1 MHMMFSKKL
10 AMFMLIF
17 TMFLTFSGVGL
28 VIPIM
33 PSYLKTFGAAGQAL
47 GFIIAIMSFAQF
59 IFSPVAGNLSDR
71 HGRKSLIIVGLFIN
85 GLSQITMGLST
96 ELWMLYASRFLTG
109 VGSAFIVPPVMAYA
123 ADITTK
129 QERGKA
135 MGWIGAAISLGFMI
149 GPGIGGFLS
158 NVSLKFPFYFAGAA
172 AIAAGILSFFILPS
186 VKPVVSEFVTK
197 ADNLFKQMAR
207 SFKTSYFV
215 LLIVV
220 FVFSFGIANF
230 QSTLTM
236 FLTYKF
242 NYTPSDIAVVMTLGG
257 FVGVIV
263 QGFAINKLFN
273 RFGEM
278 KIILFN
284 LLVAA
289 ISLYGLL
296 FVSEYYVI
304 LFVTTLFSTAT
315 TLIRPAVNTLISKTA
330 GNEQGYAA
338 GMNNAYMSL
347 GSMFGPALAGTLFD
361 WHMNIPF
368 TFGAL
373 VLLGCFFLTFIWAKK
388 SADKQQQASL

>member
-1 MHMMFSKKL
+1 MKFSKKL
-10 AMFMLIF
+10 ALFLLMLNI
-17 TMFLTFSGVGL
+17 FLTFSGVGL

-33 PSYLKTFGAAGQAL
+33 PTYLKTFGAAGQAL
-47 GFIIAIMSFAQF
+47 GFIIALMSFAQF

-71 HGRKSLIIVGLFIN
+71 HGRKNLIIFGLIVN
-85 GLSQITMGLST
+85 GLSQIGMGLST
-96 ELWMLYASRFLTG
+96 ELWMLYLCRFFTG
-109 VGSAFIVPPVMAYA
+109 VGSAFIIPPVMAYV

-129 QERGKA
+129 GERGKA

-158 NVSLKFPFYFAGAA
+158 NVSLHFPFYFAGGATIVA
-172 AIAAGILSFFILPS
+172 AIMSFLILPS
-186 VKPVVSEFVTK
+186 VKPVVQALASK
-197 ADNLFKQMAR
+197 GDNLFKQMVL

-215 LLIVV
+215 LLLVV
-220 FVFSFGIANF
+220 FVFSFGISNF

-242 NYTPSDIAVVMTLGG
+242 NYTPSDIAIVMTLGG
-257 FVGVIV
+257 FVGVII
-263 QGFAINKLFN
+263 QGFAIERLFN
-273 RFGEM
+273 LFGEM
-278 KIILFN
+278 KIILFS
-284 LLVAA
+284 LLMAA

-296 FVSEYYVI
+296 FVSQFYII
-304 LFVTTLFSTAT
+304 LLVATIFATAT

-330 GNEQGYAA
+330 GKEQGYAA

-347 GSMFGPALAGTLFD
+347 GNMIGPALAGTLFD

-373 VLLGCFFLTFIWAKK
+373 ILLGCFFLTFIWTKKTAAK
-388 SADKQQQASL
+388 QRQAS